1 MKSFR
6 PSVMGFS
13 IMEFN
18 FEEDAKIIV
27 GHKN

>member
-6 PSVMGFS
+6 PSMMGFS

-18 FEEDAKIIV
+18 FKEDAKGV
-27 GHKN
+27 GHRP